1 LLSSYKHLQA
11 TYKPLRVAA
20 NPGLGKHP
28 VPGLRYVGAS
38 VYTHVPRGIQ
48 RRGQVLWATDVDD
61 AKVGVAWG
69 WACLSND
76 AVVMLNPMSVTTNL
90 ALVDDSGDPLNF
102 SQLMCCLNAII
113 YSLPWQQQ
121 VRTAT

>member
-1 LLSSYKHLQA
+1 
-11 TYKPLRVAA
+11 
-20 NPGLGKHP
+20 
-28 VPGLRYVGAS
+28 
-38 VYTHVPRGIQ
+38 
-48 RRGQVLWATDVDD
+48 VLWATDVDE

-121 VRTAT
+121 VRYAT